1 YRTGPCFTQINNQMC
16 QGQLT
21 GIVCTKNLCC
31 ATIGRAWGHPCEMCP
46 AQPQPCRRGF
56 IPNIRTGAC
65 QDVDECQAI
74 PGVCQGGNC
83 INTVGS
89 YECKCPAGHKQNEA
103 TQKCD
108 DIDECS
114 IIPGICEGNECS
126 NTVGSYFCMCPRGY
140 VTSADGSRCID
151 QRASTCFSN
160 TVNGRCA
167 QELPGRFT
175 KRQCCCESGRCW
187 AVGSVPEMCPVR
199 GSDEHRR
206 LCVDVA
212 PAGGGSRGGGTR
224 GNGFLPGG
232 NGNGYSPGGAGFIP
246 IPGSNGFS
254 PGVGGAGI
262 GTGGQSPTGNGPI
275 ITGLTILNQTID
287 ICRHH
292 PNLCLNGRCIPT
304 LSSYRCECNM
314 GYKQDANGDCI
325 DVDEC
330 TSNPC
335 SNGDCVN
342 TPGSYY
348 CKCHTGFQRTPT
360 KQACIDI
367 DECIQNGVLCKNGRC
382 VNTDGS
388 FQCICNAG
396 FELSTDGKNC
406 VDHDEC
412 ATTNM
417 CLNGMCINEDGS
429 FKCICKPGFVLAP
442 NGRYC
447 TDIDE
452 CQTSGICMNGH
463 CINTEGSFRCEC
475 PPGLA
480 VGVDGR
486 VCVDTHMRS
495 TCYGGIKKGVCVR
508 PFPGAVTKSE
518 CCCANPDYGFG
529 EPCNPCPAKNSDDTK
544 LSGAVNLPEAS
555 DTIQRD
561 LNILEDWAHVNL
573 MKWPKTGST
582 IPNINECALDPDIC
596 SNGICENLRGSYR
609 CNCNSGYEPDPSG
622 RNCIDIDECSMNGL
636 LCDNGLCRNTPGS
649 YSCTCPKGY
658 MFSTETDT
666 CE

>member
-1 YRTGPCFTQINNQMC
+1 
-16 QGQLT
+16 
-21 GIVCTKNLCC
+21 
-31 ATIGRAWGHPCEMCP
+31 WGHPCEMCP

-254 PGVGGAGI
+254 PA
-262 GTGGQSPTGNGPI
+262 
-275 ITGLTILNQTID
+275 ILNQTID

-360 KQACIDI
+360 KQAC
-367 DECIQNGVLCKNGRC
+367 
-382 VNTDGS
+382 
-388 FQCICNAG
+388 
-396 FELSTDGKNC
+396 
-406 VDHDEC
+406 
-412 ATTNM
+412 
-417 CLNGMCINEDGS
+417 
-429 FKCICKPGFVLAP
+429 
-442 NGRYC
+442 
-447 TDIDE
+447 
-452 CQTSGICMNGH
+452 
-463 CINTEGSFRCEC
+463 
-475 PPGLA
+475 
-480 VGVDGR
+480 
-486 VCVDTHMRS
+486 
-495 TCYGGIKKGVCVR
+495 
-508 PFPGAVTKSE
+508 
-518 CCCANPDYGFG
+518 
-529 EPCNPCPAKNSDDTK
+529 
-544 LSGAVNLPEAS
+544 
-555 DTIQRD
+555 
-561 LNILEDWAHVNL
+561 
-573 MKWPKTGST
+573 
-582 IPNINECALDPDIC
+582 
-596 SNGICENLRGSYR
+596 
-609 CNCNSGYEPDPSG
+609 
-622 RNCIDIDECSMNGL
+622 
-636 LCDNGLCRNTPGS
+636 
-649 YSCTCPKGY
+649 
-658 MFSTETDT
+658 
-666 CE
+666 